1 VFAVALRAPG
11 SRDLAEEATQ
21 QTFVKGMAAYGG
33 PFESA
38 ETVAA
43 AVCESLVSDG
53 FERYVPDLKSVAEF
67 DEWPG

>member
-1 VFAVALRAPG
+1 MAV
-11 SRDLAEEATQ
+11 
-21 QTFVKGMAAYGG
+21 YGG